1 MEPDTY
7 VFVSYSRQD
16 LSLVEKLTSALQQR
30 GVRVWRDLEEIQAGA
45 SWIQEI
51 EKGLKG
57 ASALI
62 YVGSQHSVHS
72 QWMNAEAEAFLTQG
86 KPIIPI
92 IADDAA
98 IDSMPLRLRQYQWL
112 DIRHGFERVVDR
124 IVEALR
130 GEVTIGAPVQKKTE
144 KSKGYVFISYAEE
157 DGDFVELLKEFMKKH
172 GYAYWDYEE
181 SDRDYHSQLFL
192 ELEGVISEA
201 SATLSVLS
209 EAWKRSKWTVKEYF
223 FSEEIGIP
231 VFLLRAKE
239 IGPTLAIAGI
249 PYIDFVPNQ
258 QAGFS
263 KLDKELKRK
272 KL

>member
-1 MEPDTY
+1 MASEKY
-7 VFVSYSRQD
+7 VFLSYSRQD
-16 LSLVEKLTSALQQR
+16 VSLVDKLTIALQQR

-45 SWIQEI
+45 SWMQEI
-51 EKGLKG
+51 AKGLKG

-62 YVGSQHSVHS
+62 YVGSQHSAHS
-72 QWMNAEAEAFLTQG
+72 EWMNAEVVAFLGQG
-86 KPIIPI
+86 KLIIPI

-98 IDSMPLRLRQYQWL
+98 VDAMPPLLRQYQWL
-112 DIRHGFERVVDR
+112 DLRHGFERAVDR

-130 GEVTIGAPVQKKTE
+130 DEVTIGAPVQKKA
-144 KSKGYVFISYAEE
+144 KQSKGYVFVSYAEE
-157 DGDFVELLKEFMKKH
+157 DADFVEQLKVFMKEH

-192 ELEGVISEA
+192 ELEGVIKEA
-201 SATLSVLS
+201 VATLSVLS

-249 PYIDFVPNQ
+249 PYIDFVPDM

-263 KLDKELKRK
+263 KLDRELKRK

>member
-1 MEPDTY
+1 MSEKY
-7 VFVSYSRQD
+7 VFLSYSRQD
-16 LSLVEKLTSALQQR
+16 VSLADKLTIALQQR

-45 SWIQEI
+45 SWMQEI

-62 YVGSQHSVHS
+62 YVGSQHSAHS
-72 QWMNAEAEAFLTQG
+72 EWINAEVAAFRSQG
-86 KPIIPI
+86 KLIIPI

-98 IDSMPLRLRQYQWL
+98 VDAMPLSLRLYHWL
-112 DIRHGFERVVDR
+112 DLRHGFDERAVDQ

-130 GEVTIGAPVQKKTE
+130 DEVTIGAPVQKKA
-144 KSKGYVFISYAEE
+144 KQSKGYVFVSYAEE
-157 DGDFVELLKEFMKKH
+157 DADFVEQLKVFMKEH

-192 ELEGVISEA
+192 ELEGVIKEA
-201 SATLSVLS
+201 VATLSVLS

-249 PYIDFVPNQ
+249 PYIDFVPDMR
-258 QAGFS
+258 AGFS
-263 KLDKELKRK
+263 KLDRELKRK